1 MTILPGVIGVHVE
14 EQEDA
19 METLESAAKVLNSKG
34 LIQSGQ
40 KAVAVTGSPLAMSG
54 RTSTIRVLMIG
65 ENGALNDLE

>member
-1 MTILPGVIGVHVE
+1 
-14 EQEDA
+14 
-19 METLESAAKVLNSKG
+19 LNSKG